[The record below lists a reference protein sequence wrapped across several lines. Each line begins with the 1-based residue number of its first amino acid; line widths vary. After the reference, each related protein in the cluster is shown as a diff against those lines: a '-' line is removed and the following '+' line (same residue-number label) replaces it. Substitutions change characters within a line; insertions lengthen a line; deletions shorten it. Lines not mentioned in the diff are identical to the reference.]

1 LLEGEGFIEIEM
13 RSAAGAYWV
22 KGLTPLGHDYL
33 GSIRDPDIFQKAKIG
48 AASAGG
54 EPPKDWLIS
63 DEKHPELFTLK
74 PSVWGMGM
82 DLKELFRRAK
92 AWWTRQK

>member
-1 LLEGEGFIEIEM
+1 M

-33 GSIRDPDIFQKAKIG
+33 DSFRDPEISQKAKTS
-48 AASAGG
+48 AASVG
-54 EPPKDWLIS
+54 EEPDKDRLIA

-74 PSVWGMGM
+74 PTVWGVGM

-92 AWWTRQK
+92 AWWTHQK